1 MNNEQLQKGIELKG
15 KIEKANTKQT
25 ELINNY
31 KARIKSGIYLSF
43 DGNRS
48 NYYSIDD
55 ETVNQIFN
63 LVNNSLCKKIT
74 ALETEFA
81 KL

>member
-43 DGNRS
+43 DGTG
-48 NYYSIDD
+48 
-55 ETVNQIFN
+55 TVLQYMVELLI
-63 LVNNSLCKKIT
+63 LPMYICHKVLGSLRKI
-74 ALETEFA
+74 
-81 KL
+81 KY

>member
-1 MNNEQLQKGIELKG
+1 MNNEQLQKGIELKE
-15 KIEKANTKQT
+15 KIERENAKQT
-25 ELINNY
+25 GLINDY
-31 KARIKSGIYLSF
+31 KAKIKSGIYLSF
-43 DGNRS
+43 DGCP

-55 ETVNQIFN
+55 EAVNQIFN
-63 LVNNSLCKKIT
+63 LVNNNLCKKIT

>member
-1 MNNEQLQKGIELKG
+1 MNNEQLQKGIELKE
-15 KIEKANTKQT
+15 KIEKTNTKQT
-25 ELINNY
+25 ELINDY

-43 DGNRS
+43 DGRTS
-48 NYYSIDD
+48 YYSIDD
-55 ETVNQIFN
+55 ETTNQIFN